1 MTRELHVT
9 QMNYNYIAIEGNIG
23 AGKTTL
29 ARMLAEHYQA
39 DLLLERFEDNPFLP
53 KFYKE
58 PERYAFPLELS
69 FLADRYHQLNKY
81 VLGPNLF
88 SSLTISDYFLS
99 KSLIF
104 AKTTLSDD
112 EYRLFWQL
120 FEIMFQSVPK
130 PDLMVYLYTPIAQLQ
145 QNIKKRGRNYEKEIK
160 TDYLQRIQSQ
170 YLDFLRKHGDQMRIL
185 VIDTS
190 DLDFVAN
197 SVDFQQIVEN
207 IEKPLSESVHRQVV

>member
-1 MTRELHVT
+1 
-9 QMNYNYIAIEGNIG
+9 MNYNYIAIEGNIG

-29 ARMLAEHYQA
+29 AKMLAEHYQA

-58 PERYAFPLELS
+58 PDRYAFPLELS
-69 FLADRYHQLNKY
+69 FLADRYHQLSKY

-130 PDLMVYLYTPIAQLQ
+130 PDLMVYLYTPIEKLR
-145 QNIKKRGRNYEKEIK
+145 QNIQKRGRNYEKEIK
-160 TDYLQRIQSQ
+160 SDYLERIQSQ

-185 VIDTS
+185 LIDTS

-207 IEKPLSESVHRQVV
+207 IEKPLSEGVHRQVV

>member
-1 MTRELHVT
+1 
-9 QMNYNYIAIEGNIG
+9 MNYNYIAIEGNIG

-29 ARMLAEHYQA
+29 AKMLAEHYKA

-58 PERYAFPLELS
+58 PDRYAFPLELS
-69 FLADRYHQLNKY
+69 FLADRYHQLSNY

-88 SSLTISDYFLS
+88 SSLTVSDYFLS

-104 AKTTLSDD
+104 AKTTLSGD

-130 PDLMVYLYTPIAQLQ
+130 PDLMVYLYTPIEKLR
-145 QNIKKRGRNYEKEIK
+145 QNIEKRGRNYEKEIK
-160 TDYLQRIQSQ
+160 SDYLQRIQSQ

-185 VIDTS
+185 LIDTS

-207 IEKPLSESVHRQVV
+207 IEKPLSEGVHRQVV

>member
-1 MTRELHVT
+1 
-9 QMNYNYIAIEGNIG
+9 MNYNYIAIEGNIG

-29 ARMLAEHYQA
+29 AKMLAEHYQA

-58 PERYAFPLELS
+58 PDRYAFPLELS
-69 FLADRYHQLNKY
+69 FLADRYHQLSKY

-88 SSLTISDYFLS
+88 SSLTVSDYFLS

-112 EYRLFWQL
+112 EYRLFCQL

-130 PDLMVYLYTPIAQLQ
+130 PDLMVYLYTPIEKLR
-145 QNIKKRGRNYEKEIK
+145 QNIQKRGRNYEKEIK
-160 TDYLQRIQSQ
+160 SDYLQRIQSQ

-185 VIDTS
+185 LIDTS

-207 IEKPLSESVHRQVV
+207 IEKPLSEGVHRQVV